1 MPQLNENTQMQ
12 VVNLLAGDKTYYLDV
27 ISHTK
32 AFV

>member
-12 VVNLLAGDKTYYLDV
+12 VVNLFVGVKTYYLDV

-32 AFV
+32 AFL